1 MSAETPRR
9 YERLLRLYPK
19 AYRDHRGA
27 EMLGTLMD
35 AAEAGQGRPPLRETS
50 ALVLGA
56 LRARVSAPEGLPV
69 GQAWLSAIRVAALLL
84 LAYGAAV
91 SAARAGRVVFSDLL
105 GDGLRLESELGF
117 VGATVLGVPALL
129 LAARGRYGR
138 ATAVAGAAFACELWA
153 QIGPHLQ
160 TYVTMV
166 RPDSRNTTGWAEASW
181 YLLEDRLADYQ
192 FWPLALAIVLMTP
205 LLRRQPTVPGTPVWW
220 LLAVPLSAVLL
231 PTSFDGSLGWQPF
244 ALAAVCLGA
253 LVWSFVD
260 ARAALAAAV
269 LPLPITLSA
278 MGHQYLPSYQGN
290 ETRMTWI
297 LAPAAVTAILIAT
310 GAVLVRR
317 RARL

>member
-1 MSAETPRR
+1 MSAETTRR

-35 AAEAGQGRPPLRETS
+35 AAEAGQGRPPLRETG

-56 LRARVSAPEGLPV
+56 LRARVGTAAGLPV
-69 GQAWLSAIRVAALLL
+69 GQAWLSAVRVAALLL

-91 SAARAGRVVFSDLL
+91 SVARGGRVVFSDLL

-138 ATAVAGAAFACELWA
+138 ATAVAGAALVCELWA
-153 QIGPHLQ
+153 QIGPQLHF
-160 TYVTMV
+160 YVTTV

-181 YLLEDRLADYQ
+181 YFLEDRLADYQ
-192 FWPLALAIVLMTP
+192 FWPLPLGIVLMVP
-205 LLRRQPTVPGTPVWW
+205 LLRRRPGVPGNPLWW
-220 LLAVPLSAVLL
+220 LLAVPLSVVLL
-231 PTSFDGSLGWQPF
+231 PTSFDGSLGLQPF
-244 ALAAVCLGA
+244 ALVAVCLGA

-278 MGHQYLPSYQGN
+278 LGQQYLPSHQGN
-290 ETRMTWI
+290 ESRMIWI
-297 LAPAAVTAILIAT
+297 LAPAAVTAILVAT
-310 GAVLVRR
+310 GAALARR
-317 RARL
+317 QARL